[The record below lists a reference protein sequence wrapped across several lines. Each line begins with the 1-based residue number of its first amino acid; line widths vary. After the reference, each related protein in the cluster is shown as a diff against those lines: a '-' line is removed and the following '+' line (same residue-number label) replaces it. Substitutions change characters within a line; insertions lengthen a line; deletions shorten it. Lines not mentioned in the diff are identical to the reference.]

1 MPRRPNT
8 RVALD
13 HVVLEVRDPVRSAAF
28 YGEVLG
34 LRAVRLS
41 QSQAGTAPFASAR
54 VSAGT
59 VLDFFPKRLW
69 RARTARN
76 PNHLCFSLDR
86 AGLRALEGRLR
97 RKAVAITHRD
107 PRNFGARGWGAS
119 IYFQDPDGISLEARY
134 YPAAE

>member
-1 MPRRPNT
+1 MPRLPKA

-13 HVVLEVRDPVRSAAF
+13 HVVLEVQDPVRSAGF

-41 QSQAGTAPFASAR
+41 QFRAGSAPFVSAR

-69 RARTARN
+69 RTRTPRN
-76 PNHLCFSLDR
+76 PNHICFSLDR

-97 RKAVAITHRD
+97 RKGIAITQRD
-107 PRNFGARGWGAS
+107 PRNFGARGWGS
-119 IYFQDPDGISLEARY
+119 SLYFQDPDGISLEARY